1 MRRLDYFS
9 FVPRRRPPRLDVRPN
24 KRSIN
29 FSQQIWKRQGDQGK
43 KEGAQTRR
51 FFFCARRRLRDLD
64 VRDLESSASKFGK
77 DEIKGREK
85 VRKLDIFLLCPA
97 VARPDLTFART
108 RDL

>member
-1 MRRLDYFS
+1 MPAVASVILM
-9 FVPRRRPPRLDVRPN
+9 L
-24 KRSIN
+24 
-29 FSQQIWKRQGDQGK
+29 
-43 KEGAQTRR
+43 
-51 FFFCARRRLRDLD
+51 
-64 VRDLESSASKFGK
+64 ASKFGK